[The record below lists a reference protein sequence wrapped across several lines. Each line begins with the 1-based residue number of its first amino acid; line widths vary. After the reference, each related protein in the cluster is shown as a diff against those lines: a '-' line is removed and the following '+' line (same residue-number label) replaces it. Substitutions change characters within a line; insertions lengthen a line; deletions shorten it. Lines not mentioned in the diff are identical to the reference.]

1 MPAHKDKDRT
11 LAPWSNASLPSAA
24 PLGRSDP
31 TKYPKYAKSEVTDFL
46 ADAGFP
52 RITYAQIEQMFD
64 ASGVPHDQ
72 ERPGLIQKFPGR
84 RGPKGCCAARG
95 MFFFDFYD
103 CFRHEAV
110 NTPAGYT
117 VIIVAPK
124 DLEGP
129 IGSVEAAFG
138 FAPDEGLETTLPVRH
153 PPEDP
158 PPQKGWG
165 QAVRTRP
172 PRPGYVA
179 SPAPGLA
186 LRTLRR
192 RHAPYPLSVSDT
204 HPHAPSASIQCRPAS
219 PTGMST
225 SAVA

>member
-1 MPAHKDKDRT
+1 MP
-11 LAPWSNASLPSAA
+11 PSRQRH

-72 ERPGLIQKFPGR
+72 ERPGLIQKFLDDADR
-84 RGPKGCCAARG
+84 RGVAPLGVKPAAYNDPVEDLCFINIPNDNLSIRLFPGGSRPETG

-138 FAPDEGLETTLPVRH
+138 FAPDEGLEKFAVMELVRCCLTRPGKQPYLFDIPRRTRH
-153 PPEDP
+153 PERV
-158 PPQKGWG
+158 G
-165 QAVRTRP
+165 QAVR
-172 PRPGYVA
+172 V
-179 SPAPGLA
+179 
-186 LRTLRR
+186 
-192 RHAPYPLSVSDT
+192 RH
-204 HPHAPSASIQCRPAS
+204 
-219 PTGMST
+219 M
-225 SAVA
+225 